1 MVSNE
6 TRTIITIFLSVRI
19 TTGILGLIANFLQ
32 LVFICRDKKQRNS
45 VFGMILLSLCVA
57 DIFVSFFLSYSGI
70 TNLLNLFLVID
81 LELSNKLIRTSFDIA
96 LIFSILSSFSH
107 VVFIAVV
114 RVLSLVFPFR
124 IKQIITKLRCKIIL
138 VVLWFF
144 SIGLAIIS
152 HLIKVFIL
160 SYLAITTSCLLL
172 LAYSIICY
180 RMCKRRGIQG
190 NESTQRNRQKTDKH
204 VLLYSMILTFIF
216 CSCILPFSLSS
227 LIKYRISLV
236 RDYII
241 LALLFINPLLDP
253 LLYFFVS
260 HCRQRRANVVLPN
273 RNCQHQT
280 AAREKIGKSQNI
292 QETRL

>member
-1 MVSNE
+1 MLSNE
-6 TRTIITIFLSVRI
+6 QRTFYTIFSSIYL

-32 LVFICRDKKQRNS
+32 LCFICRDKKQRNS

-57 DIFVSFFLSYSGI
+57 DILVSIYLSYRGI
-70 TNLLNLFLVID
+70 ITLLDLFLVM
-81 LELSNKLIRTSFDIA
+81 ELPNQLMFLSIFA
-96 LIFSILSSFSH
+96 FIFSFVSSLCH
-107 VVFIAVV
+107 VVFIAVL

-138 VVLWFF
+138 VVLWLF
-144 SIGLAIIS
+144 SIGFALIS
-152 HLIKVFIL
+152 YLIKIGIFL
-160 SYLAITTSCLLL
+160 YLAITTSCTLL

-190 NESTQRNRQKTDKH
+190 NESTQRNRQQSDKH
-204 VLLYSMILTFIF
+204 VLLYSMALTFIF
-216 CSCILPFSLSS
+216 CSCNLPYSLFVVMKFRVSEVGS
-227 LIKYRISLV
+227 
-236 RDYII
+236 YII
-241 LALLFINPLLDP
+241 LALFFINAFLDP